1 MRRWAALL
9 GLLWV
14 LVLAGCSH
22 APRPVSDAAAAPVGA
37 PADAVA
43 VALDADGN
51 PDSVGAGGNRQG
63 NAGGTANGNGG
74 RSRRA
79 APHPAPTPD
88 SPAAEVVAGSST
100 SAPADTTVKAPA
112 AVVPQ
117 LPPDERRDLEKSS
130 REQIEVARV
139 HLAGLEAA
147 KLDADQQRKLQIAQG
162 FLSDA
167 ISARA
172 KQDWMRASQLATKA
186 RLLAEELDAR

>member
-1 MRRWAALL
+1 MRRWAPLA
-9 GLLWV
+9 GLL
-14 LVLAGCSH
+14 LIFALAGCSH
-22 APRPVSDAAAAPVGA
+22 APSPVTDAAAAPVGA

-51 PDSVGAGGNRQG
+51 PDSVGTDNRQG
-63 NAGGTANGNGG
+63 NAAGTVNGNGG
-74 RSRRA
+74 RSKRA
-79 APHPAPTPD
+79 APHPEPTKPE

-100 SAPADTTVKAPA
+100 SAPADTTVKAA

>member
-1 MRRWAALL
+1 MRRWAPLL
-9 GLLWV
+9 GLLWIFP
-14 LVLAGCSH
+14 LAGCSH
-22 APRPVSDAAAAPVGA
+22 APRPVTDAAAAPVGA

-51 PDSVGAGGNRQG
+51 PDSVGTWINRQG
-63 NAGGTANGNGG
+63 NGVGTVNGNGG
-74 RSRRA
+74 RKRA
-79 APHPAPTPD
+79 APHPPPTTPE
-88 SPAAEVVAGSST
+88 SPAAAVVAGSST
-100 SAPADTTVKAPA
+100 SAPADTSVKAA